1 MQILDPIRPDHPI
14 YPFDSDLLKELMD
27 TRPIED
33 VNSFIDARNKKIKL
47 MEDDPLRH
55 GVKLDHWKDT
65 RNLLKQH
72 NELLIMGGNRAS
84 KTISCV
90 DYIVDTMIN
99 GPAWLDGREKQRR
112 KEGLNIA
119 CLHSSAK
126 SSIVQQQWE
135 IYKYLP
141 PEIRDMGK
149 DKKNKHANVTFSRK
163 TGFSDNVFILPNG
176 NMCLFFNYN
185 QEVGDLEGYEY
196 DLVWCD
202 ELVPK
207 AFVEALRFRLATRSG
222 KLIVSFTPVQGFTP
236 TVKMFV
242 AGSVTRESRPADTKL
257 FPDLV
262 DVKGDLPKLVK
273 DCPKGEM
280 PYIADCRDESSA
292 IIYYHSKMN
301 PFNPYDEIVNRCAGK
316 SSNDVK
322 MRAYGYATRMD
333 NGAFPKFGKPHVFT
347 QKEWI
352 DIQKQAGARFCV
364 ADPGG
369 NKNWFIK
376 WYFCTRGGEVHLY
389 REWPDL
395 QQYGEWAI
403 PSDKIDFKQGPAQR
417 VSFGNGIEGYKKLIL
432 GLEGWKYDD
441 DTGIWD
447 NSEAEV
453 IEERLIDPRFSV
465 DERFGEGTSI
475 MHMMEDEQ
483 TDHQGRVVGPRM
495 FWNQARGNASRGGMK
510 PTEISIQMINE
521 LMDYND
527 EKPVNAMNHP
537 RWFVHENCQQSIY
550 AYQEYTGMGT
560 EKDALKDIIDP
571 DRYLVSSDVYFID
584 SSQMQCLGGGTY

>member
-1 MQILDPIRPDHPI
+1 MQILDPYQPTHPI
-14 YPFDSDLLKELMD
+14 YPFTKELLE
-27 TRPIED
+27 TLLASKPIEE
-33 VNSFIDARNKKIKL
+33 VNEFIDARNRKIKL
-47 MEDDPLRH
+47 MEEDPLRH
-55 GVKLDHWKDT
+55 GVKLDQWGDMRQILKD
-65 RNLLKQH
+65 K
-72 NELLIMGGNRAS
+72 NEVLIMGGNRGS

-90 DYIVDTMIN
+90 DYVTDTLVN
-99 GPAWLDGREKQRR
+99 GPSWLDGREKERR
-112 KEGLNIA
+112 KEGLIVA

-141 PEIRDMGK
+141 PDVRDMGK
-149 DKKNKHANVTFSRK
+149 NKKDKHANVTFSRK

-185 QEVGDLEGYEY
+185 QDVADLEGYEY

-207 AFVEALRFRLATRSG
+207 DFIEALRFRLATRSG

-242 AGSVTRESRPADTKL
+242 AGSTTIKSKEADPDL

-262 DVKGDLPKLVK
+262 NRKGKLPKLVK
-273 DCPKGEM
+273 DCPPGEM
-280 PYIADCRDESSA
+280 PYIADCRDENCG
-292 IIYYHSKMN
+292 IIYYHSIDN
-301 PFNPYDEIVNRCAGK
+301 PFNPYEEIKNRCAGK

-333 NGAFPKFGKPHVFT
+333 NGAFPKFSKAHIFDEKRWQEVKKLSG
-347 QKEWI
+347 ELY
-352 DIQKQAGARFCV
+352 CV

-376 WYFCTRGGEVHLY
+376 WYKIVGNEVYLY
-389 REWPDL
+389 REWPDM

-403 PSDKIDFKQGPAQR
+403 PSDKLDFKQGPAQR
-417 VSFGNGIEGYKKLIL
+417 VSFGNGIEGYKKLVL
-432 GLEGWKYDD
+432 QLEGWRYDEE
-441 DTGIWD
+441 TGIWD
-447 NSEAEV
+447 DSEAET
-453 IEERLIDPRFSV
+453 IFERLIDPRFSV
-465 DERFGEGTSI
+465 DERHGEGTSI
-475 MHMMEDEQ
+475 IQMMEAEQ
-483 TDHQGRVVGPRM
+483 TDFQGRVVGPRM
-495 FWNQARGNASRGGMK
+495 YWNQARGNAARGGMK
-510 PTEISIQMINE
+510 PTEISMQMINE

-527 EKPVNAMNHP
+527 EKPVNAMNTP
-537 RWFVHENCQQSIY
+537 RWFVHERCQQSIY

-560 EKDALKDIIDP
+560 DKDALKDVVDP
-571 DRYLVSSDVYFID
+571 DRYLVSSDVLGVD
-584 SSQMQCLGGGTY
+584 VSQMQCLGGGSY